1 MISGRARRTRIKPTP
16 YQKSFELAAGTQ
28 SRFVNFQATYKQF
41 SLITISSVYN
51 RNYQHR
57 SVYDSYNTELASAKI
72 KSVQLE
78 NASDTYSTF
87 NTVKF
92 DTGYANE
99 KYLVYMQ
106 FVSRY
111 CKGSSIVPL
120 SNYANNPTFQ
130 ELPNMKHYETLF
142 IDLTRRRLHR

>member
-1 MISGRARRTRIKPTP
+1 MISERVRRTRIKPTP
-16 YQKSFELAAGTQ
+16 YQKSFERIAGTQ
-28 SRFVNFQATYKQF
+28 SRVVNFQASNKQF
-41 SLITISSVYN
+41 SFITISSVYN
-51 RNYQHR
+51 KNDQHR
-57 SVYDSYNTELASAKI
+57 SVYDSYNTELESAKI
-72 KSVQLE
+72 KRVQLE

-92 DTGYANE
+92 GTSYANE

-120 SNYANNPTFQ
+120 SDYANNPTFQ

-142 IDLTRRRLHR
+142 IDLRRGRLHR

>member
-1 MISGRARRTRIKPTP
+1 M
-16 YQKSFELAAGTQ
+16 
-28 SRFVNFQATYKQF
+28 
-41 SLITISSVYN
+41 YN

-106 FVSRY
+106 FVSRS

-130 ELPNMKHYETLF
+130 ELQNMKHYETLF

>member
-16 YQKSFELAAGTQ
+16 YQKSFELAGGTQ

-41 SLITISSVYN
+41 SFITISSVYN

-99 KYLVYMQ
+99 KYLVYMK

-130 ELPNMKHYETLF
+130 ELQNMKHYETLF

>member
-16 YQKSFELAAGTQ
+16 YQKSFELVAGTQ

-41 SLITISSVYN
+41 SFITISSVHN

-57 SVYDSYNTELASAKI
+57 SVYDSYHTELASAKI

-120 SNYANNPTFQ
+120 
-130 ELPNMKHYETLF
+130 
-142 IDLTRRRLHR
+142 

>member
-1 MISGRARRTRIKPTP
+1 MISECVRRTRIKPTP
-16 YQKSFELAAGTQ
+16 YQKSFELIAGTH
-28 SRFVNFQATYKQF
+28 SRVVNFQATNKQF
-41 SLITISSVYN
+41 SFITISSVYN
-51 RNYQHR
+51 KNDQHR

-78 NASDTYSTF
+78 NASDTCSTF

-92 DTGYANE
+92 DTSYANE

-111 CKGSSIVPL
+111 CKGSSIVLL
-120 SNYANNPTFQ
+120 SDYANNPTFQ
-130 ELPNMKHYETLF
+130 ELPNMKHYETLL
-142 IDLTRRRLHR
+142 IDLRHGKLHS